1 MYACCCFFSSFL
13 LESLIDSLEERKD
26 LDIDTKEV
34 DRLLSEMEREFTLF
48 EIEFNE
54 LEIAQFPKNTKMDKT
69 SISLNF
75 IVPSSFCINNFFCI
89 KVKFLKKKLFPMSK
103 FF

>member
-26 LDIDTKEV
+26 LDIDSKEV
-34 DRLLSEMEREFTLF
+34 DRLLSELEAEFTLF
-48 EIEFNE
+48 EIESNE
-54 LEIAQFPKNTKMDKT
+54 LEIAQFPKNTKMDKM

-75 IVPSSFCINNFFCI
+75 IVPS
-89 KVKFLKKKLFPMSK
+89 
-103 FF
+103 